1 VLFEAYGITETSP
14 LCIAN
19 PIHRPK
25 TGSIGIPL
33 PDTDARI
40 VDIETGDEVPSGKE
54 GELLIHGP
62 QVMKGYLNK
71 PEATAEATVEAT
83 AIIWAVT
90 ALDRVMGITW
100 VAMVQALVGSKMQ
113 LKGWSHYSTPLFYVL
128 FEKLFIGV

>member
-1 VLFEAYGITETSP
+1 MAQ
-14 LCIAN
+14 
-19 PIHRPK
+19 
-25 TGSIGIPL
+25 
-33 PDTDARI
+33 D
-40 VDIETGDEVPSGKE
+40 
-54 GELLIHGP
+54 
-62 QVMKGYLNK
+62 
-71 PEATAEATVEAT
+71 TAEVMARVMARVTVRVTVEAT